1 MKVPL
6 SWLRDYID
14 IPPSS
19 SQREL
24 TDLFNNL
31 GLVVEGVEVVGQSY
45 EGVVNTQALPSTISP
60 QRYSNARRL
69 LSLRRSSADVAV
81 HARGGHALQLLSLS
95 SHRWSL
101 GLL

>member
-6 SWLRDYID
+6 SWLRDYVD

-31 GLVVEGVEVVGQSY
+31 GLVVEGVEV
-45 EGVVNTQALPSTISP
+45 I
-60 QRYSNARRL
+60 L
-69 LSLRRSSADVAV
+69 LSTEPFRFRDS
-81 HARGGHALQLLSLS
+81 HARES
-95 SHRWSL
+95 RT
-101 GLL
+101 